1 MQREAYLPVSNSHEQ
16 HGWTNQILV
25 HENDNKTQ
33 LFLPAYLRSK
43 LKNIVSLDSSTGM
56 GSMNCV
62 IIFSVYYGG
71 LNDIFPG
78 ILETI
83 ENNMALRFKID
94 PPMNLEDGFA

>member
-1 MQREAYLPVSNSHEQ
+1 MQREEYLAVSNSHEL

-56 GSMNCV
+56 G
-62 IIFSVYYGG
+62 
-71 LNDIFPG
+71 
-78 ILETI
+78 
-83 ENNMALRFKID
+83 
-94 PPMNLEDGFA
+94 